1 MKRFLES
8 LCLILLSAFLIIKI
22 GGYYEDKAE
31 EPTPD
36 DEVVETPVEDE
47 TPVEV
52 LTLMIYNYSE
62 DEVIISIDF
71 EEGMTWRDW
80 MNSDYY
86 DSRITAEEHP
96 SGAWY
101 IMKCDNYALKLSGY
115 YGSCEDRNIINPELT
130 YVVQNN

>member
-1 MKRFLES
+1 MKKFFET
-8 LCLILLSAFLIIKI
+8 LCCILLTLVLLIVVGNYFENK
-22 GGYYEDKAE
+22 E
-31 EPTPD
+31 EPKED
-36 DEVVETPVEDE
+36 DPVVETPVEDE
-47 TPVEV
+47 TPSPEV

-80 MNSDYY
+80 MNSEYY

-96 SGAWY
+96 SGAWST
-101 IMKCDNYALKLSGY
+101 MKCDNFAILISGES
-115 YGSCEDRNIINPELT
+115 GSCEDGSIIHPELT